1 MTSPLKFEHFTL
13 SSTLILLMVNMSA
26 ALFHPFDNTKLI
38 NENATLLHPL
48 INVSKAPSATDM
60 NDPSFLANLPWHC
73 LCSNDL
79 LENENESECYCEGA
93 QLVKIPQK
101 MPQITR
107 LCIANAN
114 FKVLREA
121 GLKKYSSNLRDM

>member
-1 MTSPLKFEHFTL
+1 
-13 SSTLILLMVNMSA
+13 MSA

-38 NENATLLHPL
+38 NENATLVHPL
-48 INVSKAPSATDM
+48 INVSKTTSGTDM
-60 NDPSFLANLPWHC
+60 NDPSFLAMLPWHC
-73 LCSNDL
+73 VCSNDL

-121 GLKKYSSNLRDM
+121 GLKKYSTNLRDM